1 MAIFPVLSF
10 PLVGQLLAHGDIA
23 QPLIDPCLPLEL
35 ESPHPQNRERSSPC
49 SLSIPFPLAD
59 QDPTPAGPCTVPHA
73 LERDVQHELRHVRAL
88 MQLEQKEDQ
97 AQFKLKNASASIKE
111 RRRRGLTWY
120 PVTIT
125 QEDIGFGGKVV
136 LELER
141 PAHRQDLHLFQVG
154 KNACVFSN
162 APGYSGPDRPV
173 LSGVVTSVR
182 RNKLVLA
189 TSKEELPDWVI
200 NASNLNG
207 NTPNG
212 STLGIDLTFDEVS
225 YREMHQALNDVIGA
239 HGNRLAELRDVL
251 LGARHASYRE
261 PKADDLFYPSAL
273 NDSQLVAVRHV
284 ISAQDVAI
292 IHGPPGTGKTTTLVQ
307 AILETIRRERR
318 VLVCAPSNTAVDLLT
333 EKLAER
339 GVNVIRMGN
348 PSRVSDLLLKHT
360 LDAGVMAHPSYA
372 KMHAMRQTAEQHRDT
387 ASELAKEGVRNFG
400 FEGRQHRQQLREE
413 ARTLRQAADDLERFM
428 TEDVLE
434 SVQVIT
440 CTLVGASHRHMRH
453 LGFETVFIDEAAQA
467 LEPGCWIP
475 IAKGQRLVLAGDHH
489 QLPPTVKS
497 EQAAREGLRE
507 TLFEKCIQRQ
517 PNTARMLTTQ
527 YRMHEQIMGFSS
539 EKFYGGQLVPHPSVR
554 HAGLEAYDLRFA
566 PDLPVEFIDTAGCA
580 YQEVAIPES
589 RSTANPEEAHLLLER
604 LAQLLTPY
612 DAAEHDEHQHTPLSI
627 GVIAPYR
634 AQINYLKDAI
644 EDSEVLND
652 LLLQRRLSVGT
663 VDSFQGQERDI
674 IAITLTRSNPQGEI
688 GFLSDI
694 RRMNVGMTRAR
705 RKLLL
710 VGDSS
715 TLCRHPFF
723 VELLEYVK
731 GVGGYRTAR
740 EMSKS
745 T

>member
-1 MAIFPVLSF
+1 
-10 PLVGQLLAHGDIA
+10 
-23 QPLIDPCLPLEL
+23 
-35 ESPHPQNRERSSPC
+35 
-49 SLSIPFPLAD
+49 
-59 QDPTPAGPCTVPHA
+59 
-73 LERDVQHELRHVRAL
+73 

-97 AQFKLKNASASIKE
+97 AQFKLNNASATIKE

-141 PAHRQDLHLFQVG
+141 PAHRQDLHMFQVG
-154 KNACVFSN
+154 KNASLFSD
-162 APGYSGPDRPV
+162 APGNSGPDRPV

-182 RNKLVLA
+182 RNKLLLA
-189 TSKEELPDWVI
+189 TTKEALPDW
-200 NASNLNG
+200 ALD
-207 NTPNG
+207 G

-225 YREMHQALNDVIGA
+225 YREMNQALSAVMLA
-239 HGNRLAELRDVL
+239 HGNRLAVLRDVL
-251 LGARHASYRE
+251 LGARPASFRE
-261 PKADDLFYPSAL
+261 HKADDLFYPSAL
-273 NDSQLVAVRHV
+273 NDSQLAAVRHV
-284 ISAQDVAI
+284 VSAQDVAI

-307 AILETIRRERR
+307 TILETIRRERR
-318 VLVCAPSNTAVDLLT
+318 VLVCASSNTAVDLLT
-333 EKLAER
+333 EKLADR

-348 PSRVSDLLLKHT
+348 PSRVSDLLLQHT
-360 LDAGVMAHPSYA
+360 LDAGVMAHASYS
-372 KMHAMRQTAEQHRDT
+372 KMHAMRQTAEQHRQT
-387 ASELAKEGVRNFG
+387 ANEHLRHFG
-400 FEGRQHRQQLREE
+400 FEERQHRQWLREE

-440 CTLVGASHRHMRH
+440 CTLVGASNRHIRH
-453 LGFETVFIDEAAQA
+453 LIFETVFIDEAAQA

-475 IAKGQRLVLAGDHH
+475 IAKGQRIVLAGDHH

-497 EQAAREGLRE
+497 EKAAREGLRV

-517 PNTARMLTTQ
+517 PQTARILTVQ
-527 YRMHEQIMGFSS
+527 YRMHEHIMGFSS
-539 EKFYGGQLVPHPSVR
+539 EKFYGSQLVPHLSVR
-554 HAGLEAYDLRFA
+554 HAGLAAYDPRFA
-566 PDLPVEFIDTAGCA
+566 PDLPMEFIDTAGCGFL
-580 YQEVAIPES
+580 EVAIPES
-589 RSTANPEEAHLLLER
+589 RSTANPKEAQFLLQR
-604 LAQLLTPY
+604 LAQLLEPY
-612 DAAEHDEHQHTPLSI
+612 DSTEPQQAPLTI

-644 EDSEVLND
+644 EDSAALND

-674 IAITLTRSNPQGEI
+674 IAISLTRSNKHGEI

-705 RKLLL
+705 RKLIL

-715 TLCRHPFF
+715 TLSANPFF
-723 VELLEYVK
+723 MDLLAYVK
-731 GVGGYRTAR
+731 RIGGYRTAW
-740 EMSKS
+740 EIAD
-745 T
+745 

>member
-1 MAIFPVLSF
+1 
-10 PLVGQLLAHGDIA
+10 
-23 QPLIDPCLPLEL
+23 
-35 ESPHPQNRERSSPC
+35 
-49 SLSIPFPLAD
+49 
-59 QDPTPAGPCTVPHA
+59 
-73 LERDVQHELRHVRAL
+73 

-154 KNACVFSN
+154 KNACLFSN
-162 APGYSGPDRPV
+162 APGYSGTHSASDRPV
-173 LSGVVTSVR
+173 LIGVVTSVR
-182 RNKLVLA
+182 RNKLLLA
-189 TSKEELPDWVI
+189 TTKEALPDWVLDG
-200 NASNLNG
+200 S
-207 NTPNG
+207 TPNG

-225 YREMHQALNDVIGA
+225 YREMNQALSAVMLA

-251 LGARHASYRE
+251 LGARQASFRAH
-261 PKADDLFYPSAL
+261 KADVLFYPSAL
-273 NDSQLVAVRHV
+273 NDSQLLAVRHV
-284 ISAQDVAI
+284 LSAQDVAI
-292 IHGPPGTGKTTTLVQ
+292 VHGPPGTGKTTTLVQ
-307 AILETIRRERR
+307 AILETVRRERR

-339 GVNVIRMGN
+339 GVNVIRLGN
-348 PSRVSDLLLKHT
+348 PSRVSDLLLQHT
-360 LDAGVMAHPSYA
+360 LDAGVMAHPSYP

-387 ASELAKEGVRNFG
+387 ANEHVHHFG
-400 FEGRQHRQQLREE
+400 FEERQHRQWLRDE

-440 CTLVGASHRHMRH
+440 CTLVGASNRHIRH
-453 LGFETVFIDEAAQA
+453 LSFETVFIDEAAQA

-475 IAKGQRLVLAGDHH
+475 IAKGQRVVLAGDHH

-497 EQAAREGLRE
+497 EKAAREGLRE

-517 PNTARMLTTQ
+517 PQTARMLTMQ
-527 YRMHEQIMGFSS
+527 YRMHTQIMGFSS
-539 EKFYGGQLVPHPSVR
+539 EKFYGGQLVPHASVR

-566 PDLPVEFIDTAGCA
+566 PDLPVEFIDTAGCGFL
-580 YQEVAIPES
+580 ELAIPES
-589 RSTANPEEAHLLLER
+589 RSTANPEEAHMLLER
-604 LAQLLTPY
+604 LAQLLERCDPT
-612 DAAEHDEHQHTPLSI
+612 EHDQRPLSI

-644 EDSEVLND
+644 EDSAMLND

-715 TLCRHPFF
+715 PLCKHPFF
-723 VELLEYVK
+723 GELLAYVK
-731 GVGGYRTAR
+731 GVGGYRTAH
-740 EMSKS
+740 EMAKQN
-745 T
+745 

>member
-1 MAIFPVLSF
+1 M
-10 PLVGQLLAHGDIA
+10 
-23 QPLIDPCLPLEL
+23 
-35 ESPHPQNRERSSPC
+35 
-49 SLSIPFPLAD
+49 AD
-59 QDPTPAGPCTVPHA
+59 QDLTPTA
-73 LERDVQHELRHVRAL
+73 LLSVEHELRHVRTL
-88 MQLEQKEDQ
+88 MQLEQQEDQ

-154 KNACVFSN
+154 AAAALFSS

-173 LSGVVTSVR
+173 VSGVVTRVR
-182 RNKLVLA
+182 RNKLLLA
-189 TSKEELPDWVI
+189 TTKEALPDWVRDG
-200 NASNLNG
+200 SNL
-207 NTPNG
+207 NG

-225 YREMHQALNDVIGA
+225 YREMNQALSAVMAA

-251 LGARHASYRE
+251 LGAQAARFRE
-261 PKADDLFYPSAL
+261 PQADDLFYPSAL
-273 NDSQLVAVRHV
+273 NDSQLAAVRHV
-284 ISAQDVAI
+284 VTAQDVAI

-339 GVNVIRMGN
+339 GVNVIRLGN
-348 PSRVSDLLLKHT
+348 PSRVSELLLKHT
-360 LDAGVMAHPSYA
+360 LDAGVMAHASYA
-372 KMHAMRQTAEQHRDT
+372 KMHAMRQTAEQHRQT
-387 ASELAKEGVRNFG
+387 ASERVRNFG
-400 FEGRQHRQQLREE
+400 FEERQRRQWLREE

-440 CTLVGASHRHMRH
+440 CTLVGASNRAIRH

-497 EQAAREGLRE
+497 EKAAREGLRE

-517 PNTARMLTTQ
+517 PNTARMLEVQ
-527 YRMHEQIMGFSS
+527 YRMHAHIMGFSS
-539 EKFYGGQLVPHPSVR
+539 EKFYGGQLVAHPSVR
-554 HAGLEAYDLRFA
+554 DADLAAYDPRFNSPRFDDPRFA
-566 PDLPVEFIDTAGCA
+566 PDLPVEFIDTAGCG
-580 YQEVAIPES
+580 YQELAIPES

-604 LAQLLTPY
+604 LAQLLAPY
-612 DAAEHDEHQHTPLSI
+612 DKDELSEHDQRPLSI

-644 EDSEVLND
+644 EDSEVLNG

-674 IAITLTRSNPQGEI
+674 MAITLTRSNPQGEI

-694 RRMNVGMTRAR
+694 RRMNVGMTRAM
-705 RKLLL
+705 RKLLLL

-715 TLCRHPFF
+715 TLCKHPFF
-723 VELLEYVK
+723 GTYW
-731 GVGGYRTAR
+731 R
-740 EMSKS
+740 M
-745 T
+745 

>member
-1 MAIFPVLSF
+1 
-10 PLVGQLLAHGDIA
+10 
-23 QPLIDPCLPLEL
+23 
-35 ESPHPQNRERSSPC
+35 
-49 SLSIPFPLAD
+49 
-59 QDPTPAGPCTVPHA
+59 
-73 LERDVQHELRHVRAL
+73 

-97 AQFKLKNASASIKE
+97 AQFKLKNASSSIKE

-162 APGYSGPDRPV
+162 APGFSGPDRPV

-182 RNKLVLA
+182 RNKLLLA
-189 TSKEELPDWVI
+189 TTKEALPDWV
-200 NASNLNG
+200 LD
-207 NTPNG
+207 G
-212 STLGIDLTFDEVS
+212 STLGVDLTFDEVS
-225 YREMHQALNDVIGA
+225 YREMNQALGAVMGA

-251 LGARHASYRE
+251 LGARQASFRE
-261 PKADDLFYPSAL
+261 YKADDFFYPSAL
-273 NDSQLVAVRHV
+273 NGSQLMALRHV

-339 GVNVIRMGN
+339 GVKVIRMGN

-360 LDAGVMAHPSYA
+360 FDAGVMAHPSYS
-372 KMHAMRQTAEQHRDT
+372 KMHAMRQTAGQHRDT
-387 ASELAKEGVRNFG
+387 ANEQVRHFG
-400 FEGRQHRQQLREE
+400 FEERQHRQWLKEE
-413 ARTLRQAADDLERFM
+413 ARMLRQAADDLELFIV
-428 TEDVLE
+428 EDLLE

-453 LGFETVFIDEAAQA
+453 LSFETVFIDEAAQA

-475 IAKGQRLVLAGDHH
+475 IAKGQRVVLAGDHH

-497 EQAAREGLRE
+497 EKAAREGLRE

-517 PNTARMLTTQ
+517 PQTACMLTVQ
-527 YRMHEQIMGFSS
+527 YRMHAHIMGFSS

-554 HAGLEAYDLRFA
+554 NADLADYDSRFA
-566 PDLPVEFIDTAGCA
+566 PDLPVEFIDTAGCGFV
-580 YQEVAIPES
+580 ELAIPES
-589 RSTANPEEAHLLLER
+589 RSTANPQEAHLLLQR
-604 LAQLLTPY
+604 LAELLAPY
-612 DAAEHDEHQHTPLSI
+612 KQVANLDGAEYIQAPLTI

-644 EDSEVLND
+644 EDNEVLNN
-652 LLLQRRLSVGT
+652 LLLSRRLSVGT

-715 TLCRHPFF
+715 TLCSHPFF
-723 VELLEYVK
+723 VDLLAYVK
-731 GVGGYRTAR
+731 RIEGYFQFADGCDGCFNHIQLVPDVQRD
-740 EMSKS
+740 
-745 T
+745 

>member
-1 MAIFPVLSF
+1 
-10 PLVGQLLAHGDIA
+10 
-23 QPLIDPCLPLEL
+23 
-35 ESPHPQNRERSSPC
+35 
-49 SLSIPFPLAD
+49 LAD
-59 QDPTPAGPCTVPHA
+59 QDPTFTAHLSV
-73 LERDVQHELRHVRAL
+73 EHELRHVRAL

-125 QEDIGFGGKVV
+125 QVDIGFGGKVV

-189 TSKEELPDWVI
+189 TTKEELPDWVQ
-200 NASNLNG
+200 NAS
-207 NTPNG
+207 TPNG
-212 STLGIDLTFDEVS
+212 SSLGIDLTFDEVS

-251 LGARHASYRE
+251 LGVRQASYRE

-273 NDSQLVAVRHV
+273 NDSQLLAVRHV

-400 FEGRQHRQQLREE
+400 FEG
-413 ARTLRQAADDLERFM
+413 QAADDLERFM

-453 LGFETVFIDEAAQA
+453 LSFETVFIDEAAQA

-539 EKFYGGQLVPHPSVR
+539 DKFYGGQLVPHASVR

-566 PDLPVEFIDTAGCA
+566 PDLPVEFIDTAGCG

-604 LAQLLTPY
+604 LAQLLAPY

-644 EDSEVLND
+644 EDSEVLNG

-723 VELLEYVK
+723 VELLAYVK
-731 GVGGYRTAR
+731 EVGGYRTAQ
-740 EMSKS
+740 EMGKQA
-745 T
+745 

>member
-1 MAIFPVLSF
+1 M
-10 PLVGQLLAHGDIA
+10 
-23 QPLIDPCLPLEL
+23 
-35 ESPHPQNRERSSPC
+35 
-49 SLSIPFPLAD
+49 AD
-59 QDPTPAGPCTVPHA
+59 QDTTPTAHLSV
-73 LERDVQHELRHVRAL
+73 EHELRHVRAL
-88 MQLEQKEDQ
+88 MHLEQQEDQ

-154 KNACVFSN
+154 AAAALFSS

-173 LSGVVTSVR
+173 VSGVVTRVR
-182 RNKLVLA
+182 RNKLVLS
-189 TSKEELPDWVI
+189 TTKEALPDWVRDG
-200 NASNLNG
+200 STL
-207 NTPNG
+207 NG
-212 STLGIDLTFDEVS
+212 STLGIDLTFDEIS
-225 YREMHQALNDVIGA
+225 YREMNQALSAVIAA

-251 LGARHASYRE
+251 LGARQATFRE
-261 PKADDLFYPSAL
+261 PQADDLFYPSAL
-273 NDSQLVAVRHV
+273 NDSQLAAVRHV
-284 ISAQDVAI
+284 VTAQDVAI

-339 GVNVIRMGN
+339 GVNVIRLGN

-360 LDAGVMAHPSYA
+360 LDAGVMAHASYA
-372 KMHAMRQTAEQHRDT
+372 KMHAMRQTAEQHREA
-387 ASELAKEGVRNFG
+387 ASERVRNFG
-400 FEGRQHRQQLREE
+400 FEERQRRQWLKDE

-440 CTLVGASHRHMRH
+440 CTLVGASHRHIRH
-453 LGFETVFIDEAAQA
+453 LSFETVFIDEAAQA

-475 IAKGQRLVLAGDHH
+475 IAKSQRLVLAGDHH

-497 EQAAREGLRE
+497 EKAAREGLRE

-517 PNTARMLTTQ
+517 PGTARMLKVQ

-539 EKFYGGQLVPHPSVR
+539 QKFYGGQLVPHPIVR
-554 HAGLEAYDLRFA
+554 HADLAAYDPRFNDPRFA
-566 PDLPVEFIDTAGCA
+566 PELPVEFIDTAGCG
-580 YQEVAIPES
+580 YQELAIPES

-604 LAQLLTPY
+604 LAQLLAKLSEPGEPTDP
-612 DAAEHDEHQHTPLSI
+612 DQRPLTI

-644 EDSEVLND
+644 EDSAVLND

-723 VELLEYVK
+723 GELLAYVK
-731 GVGGYRTAR
+731 GVGGYRTAH
-740 EMSKS
+740 EVGKQI
-745 T
+745 

>member
-1 MAIFPVLSF
+1 MANP
-10 PLVGQLLAHGDIA
+10 
-23 QPLIDPCLPLEL
+23 
-35 ESPHPQNRERSSPC
+35 N
-49 SLSIPFPLAD
+49 
-59 QDPTPAGPCTVPHA
+59 PTPTAQLCV
-73 LERDVQHELRHVRAL
+73 EHELRHVRAL
-88 MQLEQKEDQ
+88 MQLEQQEDQ

-154 KNACVFSN
+154 AAAALFSG

-173 LSGVVTSVR
+173 VSGVVTRVR
-182 RNKLVLA
+182 RNKLRLS
-189 TSKEELPDWVI
+189 TTKEALPDWV
-200 NASNLNG
+200 LNG
-207 NTPNG
+207 G
-212 STLGIDLTFDEVS
+212 TLGVDLTFDEVS
-225 YREMHQALNDVIGA
+225 YREMNQALSAVMAA

-251 LGARHASYRE
+251 LGAKAARFRE
-261 PKADDLFYPSAL
+261 PQADDLYYPSAL
-273 NDSQLVAVRHV
+273 NDSQLAAVRHV
-284 ISAQDVAI
+284 VTAQDVAI

-339 GVNVIRMGN
+339 GVNVIRLGN
-348 PSRVSDLLLKHT
+348 PSRVSELLLKHT
-360 LDAGVMAHPSYA
+360 LDAGVMAHASYA
-372 KMHAMRQTAEQHRDT
+372 KMHAMRQTAEQHREA
-387 ASELAKEGVRNFG
+387 ASERVRNFG
-400 FEGRQHRQQLREE
+400 FEERQRRQWLKDE

-440 CTLVGASHRHMRH
+440 CTLVGASHRTIRH
-453 LGFETVFIDEAAQA
+453 LDFETVFIDEAAQA

-497 EQAAREGLRE
+497 EKAAREGLRE

-517 PNTARMLTTQ
+517 PGTARMLKVQ
-527 YRMHEQIMGFSS
+527 YRMHAHIMGFSS
-539 EKFYGGQLVPHPSVR
+539 EKFYGSQLVPHASVR
-554 HAGLEAYDLRFA
+554 HADLAAYDPRFT
-566 PDLPVEFIDTAGCA
+566 PDLPVEFIDTAGCGF
-580 YQEVAIPES
+580 QELAIPES
-589 RSTANPEEAHLLLER
+589 RSTANPDEAHLLLAR
-604 LAQLLTPY
+604 LAQLLAQLSEPGEPTDPG
-612 DAAEHDEHQHTPLSI
+612 QRPLTI

-644 EDSEVLND
+644 EDNAVLND

-723 VELLEYVK
+723 GELLAYVK
-731 GVGGYRTAR
+731 GVGGYRTAHELNVYER
-740 EMSKS
+740 
-745 T
+745 

>member
-1 MAIFPVLSF
+1 
-10 PLVGQLLAHGDIA
+10 
-23 QPLIDPCLPLEL
+23 
-35 ESPHPQNRERSSPC
+35 
-49 SLSIPFPLAD
+49 
-59 QDPTPAGPCTVPHA
+59 
-73 LERDVQHELRHVRAL
+73 

-284 ISAQDVAI
+284 ITAQDVAI

>member
-1 MAIFPVLSF
+1 M
-10 PLVGQLLAHGDIA
+10 
-23 QPLIDPCLPLEL
+23 
-35 ESPHPQNRERSSPC
+35 
-49 SLSIPFPLAD
+49 
-59 QDPTPAGPCTVPHA
+59 
-73 LERDVQHELRHVRAL
+73 RAL
-88 MQLEQKEDQ
+88 LQLEQKEDQ

-154 KNACVFSN
+154 AAAALFSSS
-162 APGYSGPDRPV
+162 PGYTGTHSASERPV
-173 LSGVVTSVR
+173 LSGVVTRVR
-182 RNKLVLA
+182 RNKLLLA
-189 TSKEELPDWVI
+189 TTKEALPDWVLDG
-200 NASNLNG
+200 STL
-207 NTPNG
+207 NG

-225 YREMHQALNDVIGA
+225 YREMNQALSDVIGA

-251 LGARHASYRE
+251 LGARPARFRE
-261 PKADDLFYPSAL
+261 PQADDLFYPSAL
-273 NDSQLVAVRHV
+273 NNSQLVAVRHV

-307 AILETIRRERR
+307 AILETVRRERR

-339 GVNVIRMGN
+339 GVKVIRLGN
-348 PSRVSDLLLKHT
+348 PSRVSELLLQHT

-387 ASELAKEGVRNFG
+387 ANEHVKNFG
-400 FEGRQHRQQLREE
+400 FEERQHRQWLKDE

-440 CTLVGASHRHMRH
+440 CTLVGASHRHIRH
-453 LGFETVFIDEAAQA
+453 LSFETVFIDEAAQA

-497 EQAAREGLRE
+497 EQAAREGLRD

-517 PNTARMLTTQ
+517 PHTARMLKVQ
-527 YRMHEQIMGFSS
+527 YRMHAQIMGFSS
-539 EKFYGGQLVPHPSVR
+539 EKFYDSQVVAHPSVR
-554 HAGLEAYDLRFA
+554 DADLEANDPRFA
-566 PDLPVEFIDTAGCA
+566 PDWPVEFIDTAGCGFM
-580 YQEVAIPES
+580 ELAIPES
-589 RSTANPEEAHLLLER
+589 RSTANPEEAHLLLAR
-604 LAQLLTPY
+604 LAQLLERCDP
-612 DAAEHDEHQHTPLSI
+612 AEHDQRPLSKGLTM

-634 AQINYLKDAI
+634 AQINYMKDAI
-644 EDSEVLND
+644 EDSAVLND

-715 TLCRHPFF
+715 TLCSHPFF
-723 VELLEYVK
+723 VELLAYVK
-731 GVGGYRTAR
+731 GVGGYRSAH
-740 EMSKS
+740 EMGNQ